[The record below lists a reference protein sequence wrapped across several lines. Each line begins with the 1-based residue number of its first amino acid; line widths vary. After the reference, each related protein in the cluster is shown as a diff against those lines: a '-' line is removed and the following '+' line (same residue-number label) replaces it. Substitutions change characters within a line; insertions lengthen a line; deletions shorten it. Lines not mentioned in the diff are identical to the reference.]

1 MHDSIPFLRRQP
13 VIIMLGVLGW
23 LLAVWQLGAA
33 AMAQQAVLSLLLIA
47 LNGVGPAMALVR
59 LFWIIVSTKRWQRDN
74 RDPVIW
80 LAVAMTYGSA
90 ALLAGQLELTPT
102 GGFFL
107 VFLLVNM
114 APLMNRFAAPLA
126 ISMIVLSSLAVAL
139 TQDVLPTIPFAVYL
153 LLAQSAL
160 WFMASSNIDEWQAHQ
175 ETATA
180 HAQLH
185 ATQQLLTEA
194 VARNERT
201 RIARDLHDQ
210 MGHHLVALNMQ
221 LQVLE
226 KKLPESGLPELGHAR
241 ELARD
246 LFEDVRAT
254 LLQLR
259 QDQSDFGELLE
270 RMLANIPYLK
280 YSVAID
286 SELLML
292 DARLASCLL
301 RVVQESITNALKH
314 SDASRLSVTLSRD
327 EQNGIRM
334 EVQDNG
340 RTAKTA
346 DFGAG
351 VGLAGLGERVRE
363 LGGVLQ
369 SGPTGQGFRLVAEFP
384 EECLT

>member
-1 MHDSIPFLRRQP
+1 MYDAIPFLRRQP
-13 VIIMLGVLGW
+13 VIIVLGMLGW
-23 LLAVWQLGAA
+23 LLGIWQLGTA
-33 AMAQQAVLSLLLIA
+33 AMEQKDSMSLLFLA
-47 LNGVGPAMALVR
+47 LSGIGPAMALVR
-59 LFWIIVSTKRWQRDN
+59 LFWILVTTKRWQRDN
-74 RDPVIW
+74 LDLVIW
-80 LAVAMTYGSA
+80 GMVAVTYGSA
-90 ALLAGQLELTPT
+90 GVLAARLEMTPT
-102 GGFFL
+102 QGFFL
-107 VFLLVNM
+107 VFLMVNM

-126 ISMIVLSSLAVAL
+126 IGVIVISSLAVTVLQQAL
-139 TQDVLPTIPFAVYL
+139 PPIPFAIYL
-153 LLAQSAL
+153 LLAQSAP
-160 WFMASSNIDEWQAHQ
+160 WYMTSSNIDEWQAHQ

-226 KKLPESGLPELGHAR
+226 KKLPDAALPELGQAR
-241 ELARD
+241 DLARD

-280 YSVAID
+280 FEVEID

-292 DARLASCLL
+292 DAQLASCLL
-301 RVVQESITNALKH
+301 RVVQEAITNALKH
-314 SDASRLSVTLSRD
+314 SNADRMRVNLRRED
-327 EQNGIRM
+327 HGGIRM

-340 RTAKTA
+340 RQVRTAE
-346 DFGAG
+346 FGS
-351 VGLAGLGERVRE
+351 GLGLGGLEERVSE
-363 LGGVLQ
+363 LGGHLQ
-369 SGPTGQGFRLVAEFP
+369 AGPTGEGFRLVAEFP

>member
-1 MHDSIPFLRRQP
+1 MYDAIPFLRRQP
-13 VIIMLGVLGW
+13 VIIVLGMLGW
-23 LLAVWQLGAA
+23 LLGVWQLGTA
-33 AMAQQAVLSLLLIA
+33 AMEQKDSPSLLLLA
-47 LNGVGPAMALVR
+47 LSGIGPAMALVR
-59 LFWIIVSTKRWQRDN
+59 LFWILVTTKRWQRDN
-74 RDPVIW
+74 HDPVIW
-80 LAVAMTYGSA
+80 GMVVITYGSA
-90 ALLAGQLELTPT
+90 CALAARLSLTPT
-102 GGFFL
+102 QGFFL
-107 VFLLVNM
+107 VFLMVNM

-126 ISMIVLSSLAVAL
+126 IGVIVITSLAVTVLQQAL
-139 TQDVLPTIPFAVYL
+139 PPIPFAIYL

-160 WFMASSNIDEWQAHQ
+160 WYMASSNIDEWQAHQ

-210 MGHHLVALNMQ
+210 MGHHLVALTMQ

-226 KKLPESGLPELGHAR
+226 KKLPDAALPELGQAR
-241 ELARD
+241 DLARD

-280 YSVAID
+280 YDVEID

-292 DARLASCLL
+292 DAQLASCLL
-301 RVVQESITNALKH
+301 RVVQEAITNALKH
-314 SDASRLSVTLSRD
+314 SDASRMRVILQRD
-327 EQNGIRM
+327 DHGGIRM

-340 RTAKTA
+340 RMVRLAE
-346 DFGAG
+346 FGS
-351 VGLAGLGERVRE
+351 GLGLGGLEERVAE
-363 LGGVLQ
+363 LGGHLQ
-369 SGPTGQGFRLVAEFP
+369 AGPTGEGFRLVAEFP

>member
-1 MHDSIPFLRRQP
+1 MYDAIPFLRRQP
-13 VIIMLGVLGW
+13 VIIVLGMLGW
-23 LLAVWQLGAA
+23 LLGVWQLGTA
-33 AMAQQAVLSLLLIA
+33 AMAQKDSPSLLLLA
-47 LNGVGPAMALVR
+47 LSGIGPAMALVR
-59 LFWIIVSTKRWQRDN
+59 LFWILVTTKRWQRDN

-80 LAVAMTYGSA
+80 GMVVITYGSA
-90 ALLAGQLELTPT
+90 CALAARLSLTPT
-102 GGFFL
+102 QGFFL
-107 VFLLVNM
+107 VLLMVNM
-114 APLMNRFAAPLA
+114 APLMNRFAAA
-126 ISMIVLSSLAVAL
+126 IAIGVIVITSLAVTVLQQAL
-139 TQDVLPTIPFAVYL
+139 PPIPFAIYL

-160 WFMASSNIDEWQAHQ
+160 WYMASSNIDEWQAHQ

-210 MGHHLVALNMQ
+210 MGHHLVALTMH

-226 KKLPESGLPELGHAR
+226 KKLPDAALPELGQAR
-241 ELARD
+241 DLARD

-280 YSVAID
+280 YDVEID
-286 SELLML
+286 SELMML
-292 DARLASCLL
+292 DAQLASCLL
-301 RVVQESITNALKH
+301 RVVQEAITNALKH
-314 SDASRLSVTLSRD
+314 SDASRMRVLLRRD
-327 EQNGIRM
+327 DHGGIRM

-340 RTAKTA
+340 RVVRLAE
-346 DFGAG
+346 FGS
-351 VGLAGLGERVRE
+351 GLGLGGLEERVIE
-363 LGGVLQ
+363 LGGHLQ
-369 SGPTGQGFRLVAEFP
+369 AGPTRQGFRLVAEFP

>member
-1 MHDSIPFLRRQP
+1 MYDAIPFLRRQP
-13 VIIMLGVLGW
+13 VIIVLGMLGW
-23 LLAVWQLGAA
+23 LLGVWQLGTA
-33 AMAQQAVLSLLLIA
+33 AMAQKDSPSLLLLA
-47 LNGVGPAMALVR
+47 LSGIGPAMALVR
-59 LFWIIVSTKRWQRDN
+59 LFWILVTTKRWQRDN

-80 LAVAMTYGSA
+80 GMVVITYGSA
-90 ALLAGQLELTPT
+90 CALAARLSLTPT
-102 GGFFL
+102 QGFFL
-107 VFLLVNM
+107 VFLMVNM

-126 ISMIVLSSLAVAL
+126 IGVIVITSLAVTVLQQAL
-139 TQDVLPTIPFAVYL
+139 PPIPFAIYL

-160 WFMASSNIDEWQAHQ
+160 WYMASSNIDEWQAHQ

-210 MGHHLVALNMQ
+210 MGHHLVALTMH

-226 KKLPESGLPELGHAR
+226 KKLPDAALPELGQAR
-241 ELARD
+241 DLARD

-280 YSVAID
+280 YDVEID
-286 SELLML
+286 SELMML
-292 DARLASCLL
+292 DAQLASCLL
-301 RVVQESITNALKH
+301 RVVQEAITNALKH
-314 SDASRLSVTLSRD
+314 SDASRMRVLLRRD
-327 EQNGIRM
+327 DHGGIRM

-340 RTAKTA
+340 RVVRLAE
-346 DFGAG
+346 FGS
-351 VGLAGLGERVRE
+351 GLGLGGLEERVIE
-363 LGGVLQ
+363 LGGHLQ
-369 SGPTGQGFRLVAEFP
+369 AGPTRQGFRLVAEFP

>member
-1 MHDSIPFLRRQP
+1 MYDAIPFLRRQP
-13 VIIMLGVLGW
+13 VIIVLGMLGW
-23 LLAVWQLGAA
+23 LLGVWQLGTA
-33 AMAQQAVLSLLLIA
+33 AMAQKDSPSLLLLA
-47 LNGVGPAMALVR
+47 LSGIGPAMALVR
-59 LFWIIVSTKRWQRDN
+59 LFWILVTTKRWQRDN

-80 LAVAMTYGSA
+80 GMVVITYGSA
-90 ALLAGQLELTPT
+90 CALAARLSLTPT
-102 GGFFL
+102 QGFFL
-107 VFLLVNM
+107 VFLMVNM
-114 APLMNRFAAPLA
+114 APLMNRFAAA
-126 ISMIVLSSLAVAL
+126 IAIGVIVITSLAVTVLQQAL
-139 TQDVLPTIPFAVYL
+139 PPIPFAIYL

-160 WFMASSNIDEWQAHQ
+160 WYMASSNIDEWQAHQ

-210 MGHHLVALNMQ
+210 MGHHLVALTMH

-226 KKLPESGLPELGHAR
+226 KKLPDAALPELGQAR
-241 ELARD
+241 DLARD

-280 YSVAID
+280 YDVEID
-286 SELLML
+286 SELMML
-292 DARLASCLL
+292 DAQLASCLL
-301 RVVQESITNALKH
+301 RVVQEAITNALKH
-314 SDASRLSVTLSRD
+314 SDASRMRVLLRRD
-327 EQNGIRM
+327 DHGGIRM

-340 RTAKTA
+340 RVVRLAE
-346 DFGAG
+346 FGS
-351 VGLAGLGERVRE
+351 GLGLGGLEERVIE
-363 LGGVLQ
+363 LGGHLQ
-369 SGPTGQGFRLVAEFP
+369 AGPTRQGFRLVAEFP

>member
-1 MHDSIPFLRRQP
+1 MYDAIPFLRRQP
-13 VIIMLGVLGW
+13 VIIVLGMLGW
-23 LLAVWQLGAA
+23 LLGVWQLGTA
-33 AMAQQAVLSLLLIA
+33 AMEQKDSPSLLLLA
-47 LNGVGPAMALVR
+47 LSGIGPAMALVR
-59 LFWIIVSTKRWQRDN
+59 LFWILVTTKRWQRDN

-80 LAVAMTYGSA
+80 GMVVITYGSA
-90 ALLAGQLELTPT
+90 CALAARLSLTPT
-102 GGFFL
+102 QGFFL
-107 VFLLVNM
+107 VFLMVNM

-126 ISMIVLSSLAVAL
+126 IGVIVITSLAVTVLQQAL
-139 TQDVLPTIPFAVYL
+139 PPIPFAIYL

-160 WFMASSNIDEWQAHQ
+160 WYMASSNIDEWQAHQ

-210 MGHHLVALNMQ
+210 MGHHLVALTMQ

-226 KKLPESGLPELGHAR
+226 KKLPDAALPELGQAR
-241 ELARD
+241 DLARD

-280 YSVAID
+280 YDVEID

-292 DARLASCLL
+292 DAQLASCLL
-301 RVVQESITNALKH
+301 RVVQEAITNALKH
-314 SDASRLSVTLSRD
+314 SDASRMRVILRRD
-327 EQNGIRM
+327 DHGGIRM

-340 RTAKTA
+340 RMVRLAE
-346 DFGAG
+346 FGS
-351 VGLAGLGERVRE
+351 GLGLGGLEERVAE
-363 LGGVLQ
+363 LGGHLQ
-369 SGPTGQGFRLVAEFP
+369 AGPTGEGFRLVAEFP